1 MNITWIFLYKIL
13 TLKHKI
19 TMQNITF
26 IPGQLKTFH
35 KYNLN
40 KGLQKL

>member
-1 MNITWIFLYKIL
+1 
-13 TLKHKI
+13 
-19 TMQNITF
+19 MQNITF

-40 KGLQKL
+40 KGLQKLLNLSNENGNTNQLMQ